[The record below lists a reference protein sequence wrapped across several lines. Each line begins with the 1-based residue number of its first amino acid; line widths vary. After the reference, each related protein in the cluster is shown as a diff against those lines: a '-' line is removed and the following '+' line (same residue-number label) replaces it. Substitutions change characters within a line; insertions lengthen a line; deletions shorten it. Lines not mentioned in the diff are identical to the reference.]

1 MRNTRYAPS
10 GMVCSIDHLASAA
23 GVTALDR
30 GGSAAD
36 AAIAANAVLA
46 VTSPHMCGLGGDLFA
61 LVHDGPAPSG
71 PRPGP
76 VRDGHPTDGGPG
88 HALNASGRSG
98 GGADGG
104 PVHAPNASGRSGGGA
119 DGGPVHALNLSG
131 RAGTGADRG
140 PVHAL
145 NASGRAGSGAD
156 AGRLRAEGHRRM
168 PHRLDVRSV
177 PVPGCVDGWLAL
189 HARYGRL
196 PLADVFAPAVRLA
209 RDGFPASPL
218 LAPMAREIAD
228 RPDAGDLAE
237 IRAAGDRVRRPGV
250 ARALEAVAEGGRAG
264 FYLGEFGEGLL
275 ELGSGEY
282 TRADLERDNADWVEP
297 LRVRAFGHDV
307 WSAPPNSQGYL
318 LLLSLGILDGLE
330 LPPST
335 AHAAWA
341 HALAR
346 SARAAAHDRDALLHE
361 HATGLLSPA
370 EIERRRALTGR
381 GDLKVPAA
389 DGDTTYLCAVDGDG
403 LAVSLI
409 QSNASGFGS
418 FLFEPRTGINLH
430 NRGIGFSLEP
440 GHPAEYGPGR
450 RPPHTL
456 TPALIT
462 RPDGSL
468 RSVAGTM
475 GGDAQPQILLQIIT
489 RLLRY
494 GQSPGEAIAA
504 PRWRFGSGTG
514 FDTWRRAE
522 GAVVELEDGTGW
534 RDGLAALGH
543 RVSAVPGGAF
553 GHAHLIDVL
562 PDGML
567 AGATDPRALTGAAIG
582 R

>member
-10 GMVCSIDHLASAA
+10 GMVCTIDHLASAA
-23 GVTALDR
+23 GVSALDR

-61 LVHDGPAPSG
+61 LVHDGSPRTDHPPAARATQGDAGAGDGRPMGTGPAGGRPPGDG
-71 PRPGP
+71 PRG
-76 VRDGHPTDGGPG
+76 VGSAAGG
-88 HALNASGRSG
+88 SG
-98 GGADGG
+98 GVG
-104 PVHAPNASGRSGGGA
+104 S
-119 DGGPVHALNLSG
+119 
-131 RAGTGADRG
+131 AGEG

-156 AGRLRAEGHRRM
+156 AGRLRGEGHRGM

-196 PLADVFAPAVRLA
+196 PLAELFAPAVRLA

-218 LAPMAREIAD
+218 LAPMSREIAG
-228 RPDAGDLAE
+228 RPGAADFAG

-250 ARALEAVAEGGRAG
+250 ARALEAVADGGRAG

-275 ELGSGEY
+275 ELGAGEY
-282 TRADLERDNADWVEP
+282 TRADLERVNADWAEP
-297 LRVRAFGHDV
+297 PRVRAFGHDV

-318 LLLSLGILDGLE
+318 LLLSLGILDGLD
-330 LPPST
+330 LPPAT
-335 AHAAWA
+335 THAAWA
-341 HALAR
+341 HALAE
-346 SARAAAHDRDALLHE
+346 SARAAAHDRVALLHE

-370 EIERRRALTGR
+370 EIERRRALVGR
-381 GDLKVPAA
+381 GDLPVPAA
-389 DGDTTYLCAVDGDG
+389 EGDTTYLCAVDGDG
-403 LAVSLI
+403 LGVSLI

-456 TPALIT
+456 TPALVT

-468 RSVAGTM
+468 RAVAGTM
-475 GGDAQPQILLQIIT
+475 GGDAQPQILLQVIT

-494 GQSPGEAIAA
+494 GQTPGEAIAA
-504 PRWRFGSGTG
+504 PRWRFGSGSG
-514 FDTWRRAE
+514 FDTWH
-522 GAVVELEDGTGW
+522 GAGAPVVELEDGTGW
-534 RDGLAALGH
+534 QDGLAALGH
-543 RVSAVPGGAF
+543 RVSPVPGGAF
-553 GHAHLIDVL
+553 GHAHLIEVL
-562 PDGML
+562 ADGML
-567 AGATDPRALTGAAIG
+567 AGAADPRALTGAAIG